1 MPTSRDSRPSWDEV
15 WMSVAD
21 GIARRSRCSR
31 AQVGVALVSAD
42 QRLLSAAYNGPP
54 RGLDVEGS
62 CVNWCP
68 RAQRTSGTPDPF
80 YDDCHSAHGESNA
93 IARAD
98 FTQMDGSSIY
108 VTTSM
113 CKGCA
118 KIVANSGVSRVV
130 FRYVD
135 DGSDDYRSPSITED
149 FLKAC
154 GLEVVRW
161 RDSEQ

>member
-1 MPTSRDSRPSWDEV
+1 MG
-15 WMSVAD
+15 VAD
-21 GIARRSRCSR
+21 QIAGRSLCCR

-42 QRLLSAAYNGPP
+42 QRLLSTGYNGPP
-54 RGLDVEGS
+54 KGLPVEGS
-62 CVNWCP
+62 CINWCP
-68 RAQRTSGTPDPF
+68 RAQRLDNAPDPV
-80 YDDCHSAHGESNA
+80 YDDCHAAHAESNA

-98 FTQMDGSSIY
+98 YTQMAGSTVY

-118 KIVANSGVSRVV
+118 KIVANSGVTRVI
-130 FRYVD
+130 FRYVE
-135 DGSDDYRSPSITED
+135 DGSDSFRMPSVTED

-161 RDSEQ
+161 SDSATTL